1 MFKHKRQKNKFGMF
15 ICLIPLFWFWRIR
28 RIVVTLDRHPAVVT
42 VAERTLKF
50 FLNISKVIYSF
61 IIPVHLKFPDLLD
74 LMDLAF

>member
-1 MFKHKRQKNKFGMF
+1 MFDSTF
-15 ICLIPLFWFWRIR
+15 LILEDKAHCCHTESPSCSSDCCW
-28 RIVVTLDRHPAVVT
+28 
-42 VAERTLKF
+42 EKF